1 MEIEEHEDRNVWDEI
16 EVDNTDVINVIT
28 MSIWNPMIFFCIRK
42 MLPQETYNLKRDKIS
57 EHVTKS
63 FKISEQRPEHNVS
76 AFTRYIRVY
85 TKC

>member
-1 MEIEEHEDRNVWDEI
+1 MEIEEHEDRNVWNEI

-42 MLPQETYNLKRDKIS
+42 MLPQETYKIS